1 MPARPTPSAVLVALL
16 LPTAPTRASSGSD
29 CAADDT
35 DDRIVAA
42 TELLEHLSA
51 AGLEHVP
58 LRFGRTH
65 YGGLGVFLA
74 EKVGRG
80 TTIFRLPSEFMLHA
94 AAGQASLPLALA
106 RERRHASSETMRLFI
121 RTLPKGCPDNLAI
134 RGEDDLALVSQS
146 LHAWKADLLR
156 RERQAMHASG
166 GDWSEE
172 EVRWATCMKLSR
184 AFAGTGSGP
193 VMMPLMD
200 LFNHNHTRGDCR
212 ESGRWV
218 DESAG
223 RWTASIVAERDLPEG
238 TELVYPY
245 SESPSKARLLT
256 SFGFTEGAASATLAA
271 TQLPERDASFMA
283 AHGCH
288 GKGAPRTDL
297 DLEPGATVIGQAN
310 LRDAVRCIRLALY
323 TPEEASWAL
332 KSGHLDGPWGGV
344 VTAHNRAIALGSKAE
359 EDILAS
365 VLEKDHRVAVNT
377 GRMCEAAHTEEQ
389 HEAQARLLPAASPDL
404 QAAISEEASALQSC
418 AAGFRVAQSVIHARG
433 VDLFG

>member
-1 MPARPTPSAVLVALL
+1 
-16 LPTAPTRASSGSD
+16 
-29 CAADDT
+29 
-35 DDRIVAA
+35 
-42 TELLEHLSA
+42 
-51 AGLEHVP
+51 
-58 LRFGRTH
+58 
-65 YGGLGVFLA
+65 
-74 EKVGRG
+74 
-80 TTIFRLPSEFMLHA
+80 
-94 AAGQASLPLALA
+94 
-106 RERRHASSETMRLFI
+106 MRLFI
-121 RTLPKGCPDNLAI
+121 RTPPKGCPDNLAI

-156 RERQAMHASG
+156 RERQVMHASG

-223 RWTASIVAERDLPEG
+223 RWDASIVAERDLPEG

-283 AHGCH
+283 AQGCH

-389 HEAQARLLPAASPDL
+389 HEAQRARCQLPHPIFKQRFRKRRLHYSRAPPAFEWPSRSYMHVESTYLASFGPAQPRL
-404 QAAISEEASALQSC
+404 RQIRPSALRQPAFTFSGPLDSAHGDHGIGDTDRDARC
-418 AAGFRVAQSVIHARG
+418 VAVAAWPCESVPPARTGGLVTGYAIRPGRG
-433 VDLFG
+433 VTSIG